1 MLGSDGFF
9 YGLKKYFIFC
19 KNITKFV
26 SRKIQKM
33 KKVLIIT
40 YYWKPAGG
48 PGVQRWL
55 KFVKY
60 LRDFGFE
67 PIVYVPENPMYP
79 MIDEQIGKDVPTDIQ
94 VIKQPIWEPYGLA
107 SLFSKKKTQKI
118 SSGIIPRKKMSFTEK
133 IMLWVRG
140 NLFIPDARKF
150 WVKPSVRFLSDF
162 IEKNDIQTIITTSPP
177 HSIHL
182 IGYHLKNKFPKLKW
196 ITDFRDPWTSIGYH
210 KDLRLT
216 KWADKRHKF
225 WEKEILQS
233 SDLVITT
240 SFKTQEDFSQL
251 TSKPIHVITNGYDI
265 QNQVKAKVSD
275 MFLVSHIGSLLSDR
289 NPKALWKVFADLTR
303 ENSEFA
309 QDFRLCFAGKI
320 SSDIE
325 EDIASLGLSDYVINK
340 GYISHN
346 EAIELQQTSQI
357 LLLIE
362 INSRETAGIIPGK
375 LFEYMISERPILAI
389 GPENWDAAHII
400 EKTNTGKFFMYADE
414 IQIKQT
420 IMEWYALYKNKS
432 LKTNPIGLL
441 PYSRKKLTEKLAQ
454 LL

>member
-1 MLGSDGFF
+1 
-9 YGLKKYFIFC
+9 
-19 KNITKFV
+19 
-26 SRKIQKM
+26 
-33 KKVLIIT
+33 
-40 YYWKPAGG
+40 
-48 PGVQRWL
+48 
-55 KFVKY
+55 
-60 LRDFGFE
+60 
-67 PIVYVPENPMYP
+67 
-79 MIDEQIGKDVPTDIQ
+79 
-94 VIKQPIWEPYGLA
+94 
-107 SLFSKKKTQKI
+107 
-118 SSGIIPRKKMSFTEK
+118 MSFTEK

-420 IMEWYALYKNKS
+420 IMEWYAFYKNKS